1 MQLLVVGTCLSF
13 SHPSPQ
19 LAIARRQI
27 VNSEK
32 RTYDV
37 IVVGAGRGG
46 APLAAA
52 FADAQRKTALIERAD
67 IGGTCVN
74 TGCTP
79 TKAMIASAAVA
90 NCVSRAS
97 EYGIEAG
104 PQHVHLQAIRDR
116 KASLVRSFRTQER
129 THLESI
135 RGLDVY
141 DGQAAFVGAK
151 TLEVRSPRVRAIE
164 LTAETIIIDTGSRP
178 FIPPIPG
185 IREAET
191 FDSTSIMELTDL
203 PEHLAILGGGA
214 VGVEFA
220 QMFRRFGCTVTL
232 IERSSQ
238 LLPQEDPDVAAALS
252 DILSEDGIT
261 LRVRCA
267 VKFIEQQGKTIRIL
281 GAKGNGNLCVL
292 CSHVLLAAGRTPNT
306 DTLGLS
312 RTGIK
317 TMPSGHIE
325 VNDRLQTSVPG
336 VFAIGDVTGA
346 APFTHISYD
355 DYRVLRTNLLLAGRA
370 STAHRVV
377 SYVVYVD
384 PQLGRVGLSEAQAIA
399 VGIPYRLAKM
409 PMQYVARALE
419 TGQPRGFLKALVD
432 PDSGCILGAAVLG
445 DQGGEIM
452 SMIHIAMLA
461 GLSYEV
467 LRDSPFAHPTYA
479 EALNRLFSSWVQ
491 PAGRAVTRQPRTK
504 AHIRVDREAAGARH
518 RASVKSP

>member
-1 MQLLVVGTCLSF
+1 M
-13 SHPSPQ
+13 
-19 LAIARRQI
+19 
-27 VNSEK
+27 NSEK
-32 RTYDV
+32 RTYDA
-37 IVVGAGRGG
+37 IVVGAGQGG

-52 FADAQRKTALIERAD
+52 FANAQRRTALIERAE

-74 TGCTP
+74 SGCTP

-90 NCVSRAS
+90 NCVSHAS

-104 PQHVHLQAIRDR
+104 PQHIHLRAIRDR
-116 KASLVRSFRTQER
+116 KASLVRSFRTQQR

-135 RGLDVY
+135 QGLDIY
-141 DGQAAFVGAK
+141 DGEATFLGAR
-151 TLEVRSPRVRAIE
+151 TLEVRSPRVRTME
-164 LTAETIIIDTGSRP
+164 LTSETIIIDTGSRP

-185 IREAET
+185 IREAHT
-191 FDSTSIMELTDL
+191 FDSTSIMELTTL
-203 PEHLAILGGGA
+203 PEHLAIIGGGA

-252 DILSEDGIT
+252 DILREDGIT
-261 LRVRCA
+261 LRVGCA

-292 CSHVLLAAGRTPNT
+292 CSHVLIAAGRTPNT

-312 RTGIK
+312 RAGIR

-355 DYRVLRTNLLLAGRA
+355 DYRVLRTNLLLAGQA
-370 STAHRVV
+370 STAHRIVA
-377 SYVVYVD
+377 YVVYTD

-399 VGIPYRLAKM
+399 VGVPYRLAKM
-409 PMQYVARALE
+409 PMRHVARALE

-452 SMIHIAMLA
+452 SMTHVAMLA
-461 GLSYEV
+461 GLTYEV

-479 EALNRLFSSWVQ
+479 EGLNRLFSSWVP
-491 PAGRAVTRQPRTK
+491 PAGGSGTRHPCTK
-504 AHIRVDREAAGARH
+504 THYRVDREAAGAKR
-518 RASVKSP
+518 RAFVESP